1 MKNSSSSHQKSLNIL
16 IILPKLFLIISVLLL
31 MWIVILISGV
41 SYLELD
47 PDWAGIS
54 ISIWLLVISVLFGA
68 FIVIDILM
76 YMSPTIFMKGEMQEF
91 IPTEPSSEYLDG
103 MKVYEYTY
111 PRLKK
116 GGLFSKTYVKV
127 DDSTLIRVRN
137 QMIPAEV
144 LWSNKTKEKDN
155 DEEE

>member
-1 MKNSSSSHQKSLNIL
+1 MKNSSSSPQKSLNIL

-31 MWIVILISGV
+31 LWIVILISGV

-91 IPTEPSSEYLDG
+91 IPIEPSSEYLDG

-111 PRLKK
+111 PRRIK

-155 DEEE
+155 DKEE